1 MIIEANC
8 VSKQSLIIT
17 KSVCEPEAQALLSL
31 GMTSNETTAVPDS
44 ITKYQAAHDS
54 RDVATALA
62 QFAVDACVIDDGK
75 TYEGVDGVETFL
87 RRAGSEYTYTRALI
101 SAEEVTSDCWR
112 VANRLEGNFPGGQ
125 VDLFYEFRLEGG
137 LIARLTIA
145 P

>member
-1 MIIEANC
+1 MKC
-8 VSKQSLIIT
+8 TLGSTSTVSTWPNNSRLIAPN
-17 KSVCEPEAQALLSL
+17 SAA
-31 GMTSNETTAVPDS
+31 
-44 ITKYQAAHDS
+44 QAAHDR
-54 RDVATALA
+54 RDVETAIA
-62 QFAVDACVIDDGK
+62 QFTADPSVVDDGK
-75 TYEGVDGVETFL
+75 TYEGIDGVETFL
-87 RRAGSEYTYTRALI
+87 RKAGSEYTYTRALI